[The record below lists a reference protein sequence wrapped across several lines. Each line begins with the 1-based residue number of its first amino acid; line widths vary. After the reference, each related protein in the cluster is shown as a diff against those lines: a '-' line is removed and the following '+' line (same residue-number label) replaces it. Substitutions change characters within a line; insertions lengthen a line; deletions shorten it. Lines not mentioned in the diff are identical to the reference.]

1 MKKANVVLTRGLGAS
16 SSVDSR
22 SEHRSLFEVI
32 RELIRFWRHNG
43 SGLDDYNR
51 MTITIEE

>member
-16 SSVDSR
+16 SSIDSR

-32 RELIRFWRHNG
+32 RELIRFWRRNG